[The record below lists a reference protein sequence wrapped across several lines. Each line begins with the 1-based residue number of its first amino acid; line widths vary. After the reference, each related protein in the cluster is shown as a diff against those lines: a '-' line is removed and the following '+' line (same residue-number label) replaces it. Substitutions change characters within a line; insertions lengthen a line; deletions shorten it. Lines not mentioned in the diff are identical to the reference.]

1 MVKKISYQN
10 VLSSSDEQLIEHP
23 APSLKQLVHIVVL
36 DMWNNSSKSD
46 KTRHQG
52 LQAEG
57 RM

>member
-23 APSLKQLVHIVVL
+23 APLKQLVHIVVL